1 MSYDYSENILVQESA
16 GNLLHDELGWDVQ
29 FAYNTEVLGKNGTFG
44 RESYKDILLTRYFIE
59 ALKKFNP
66 WINEKQI
73 IEAKEA
79 LEKRLSTSSLLQVN
93 EEKYFLI
100 RDGIPV
106 TVKKPNGQTETKKA
120 KVIDFKNPDNN
131 YFLAIKELK
140 INGDLYRR
148 RTDIVGFVNGIPL
161 LFVELKKNTVDVQNA
176 YDDNYTDYQD
186 TIPHLFYYNAFIM
199 LSNGIEAKV
208 GTLGSKFEFFNE
220 WKRLAEEDQGSVAL
234 EKMLRG
240 ICKKENFLDLFENF
254 ILYDHS
260 GGHTVKILARN
271 HQYLGVNEA
280 MKAYADRKL
289 NNGKLGVFWHTQGS
303 GKSYSMV
310 FFAKKV
316 RRKMEGTP
324 TFVILTDRDELNTQI
339 SDTFE
344 NCGLLGKD
352 IKASQFIAT
361 SGDDLVKKLQGNP
374 SFIFTLI
381 QKFNKPNEKPIYP
394 DHDIIIMSDEAH
406 RSQYGIFADNMMKL
420 LPTAAR
426 IGFTGTPLLSS
437 DNITA
442 RTFGG
447 YVSIYDFKRAVED
460 GATVPLYYEN
470 RGDKIVDLHNP
481 EITNQILDAI
491 ENADLDVDQQ
501 EKLETE
507 FAKEIHLLTAE
518 PRLKSIAQDFV
529 NHYSDLWTSGK
540 AMFVCLNKVTCV
552 RMYNYVQEYWKAEIQ
567 KLKASLKDISQQE
580 SLELERKIKWM
591 EETEMAVVISQEHNE
606 IQTFKKWGL
615 DIKTHRTKM
624 EKRELDKEFKDS
636 KNPLRVVFVCAM
648 WLTGFDVKC
657 LSCLYLD
664 KPLKA
669 HTLMQT
675 IARANRVSEGKSN
688 GLIIDYIGIVKAL
701 RKALADYTANA
712 GGNGG
717 SDPTVDKDELITR
730 IIETINKT
738 VAFLHAKN
746 FDLET
751 LINACDFTKLSYLQE
766 AANAVCGSIEDKKT
780 YTTYASELNRLIKY
794 TDRDDISGHT
804 RKQYEA
810 IAAIYAELQKKRKH
824 ANTTDLMIEINGI
837 ISSYVEIQHTPTMVC
852 EEPCRFDISTI
863 NFDRLSKEFAKV
875 KKKNLFLK
883 DLEEV
888 IQQKLDSMLLANPD
902 RINYYERYQQI
913 INDYNNEKDRATIE
927 KTFMEL
933 MNLANT
939 MSLEEQRYAREGFQ
953 SDEELALYDMLFRK
967 NLSSTD
973 IKKLKEVAASLLQK
987 IKNKIDTC
995 DHWTDKQ
1002 ETKAD
1007 IDNLIRDTLWE
1018 ELPECY
1024 DDDSI
1029 SKYRDK
1035 IYEYV
1040 SIRYKEKYH
1049 NQSHIPV

>member
-16 GNLLHDELGWDVQ
+16 GNLLRDELGWDVQ
-29 FAYNTEVLGKNGTFG
+29 FAYNTETLGKDGTFG
-44 RESYKDILLTRYFIE
+44 RTSYNEILLFRYFKK
-59 ALKKFNP
+59 ALKEFNP
-66 WINEKQI
+66 WINDSQI
-73 IEAKEA
+73 SEAQKI
-79 LEKRLSTSSLLQVN
+79 LEQRLSTSSLLQIN

-120 KVIDFKNPDNN
+120 TVIDFQNPEKN

-140 INGDLYRR
+140 IHGDLYRR

-176 YDDNYTDYQD
+176 YDDNYTDYLD
-186 TIPHLFYYNAFIM
+186 TIPHLFYYNAFLM
-199 LSNGIEAKV
+199 LSNGMEAKV
-208 GTLGSKFEFFNE
+208 GTLGSKFEFFHE
-220 WKRLAEEDQGSVAL
+220 WKRLAEEDEGSVAL
-234 EKMLRG
+234 ETMLRG

-260 GGHTVKILARN
+260 GGHTAKILARN

-280 MKAYADRKL
+280 MKAYTARKL
-289 NNGKLGVFWHTQGS
+289 NDGKVGVFWHTQGS

-344 NCGLLGKD
+344 NCGLLGKN
-352 IKASQFIAT
+352 IKASKFMAA

-381 QKFNKPNEKPIYP
+381 QKFNQPDEEPIYP
-394 DHDIIIMSDEAH
+394 EHDIIIMSDEAH
-406 RSQYGIFADNMMKL
+406 RSQYGIYADNMMKL

-447 YVSIYDFKRAVED
+447 YVSVYDFKRAVED

-470 RGDKIVDLHNP
+470 RGEKIEDLHNP
-481 EITNQILDAI
+481 EITEQILDAI
-491 ENADLDVDQQ
+491 EAADLDVDQQ
-501 EKLETE
+501 DKLEEE
-507 FAKEIHLLTAE
+507 FAKEIHLLIAE
-518 PRLKSIAQDFV
+518 PRLESIARDFV

-552 RMYNYVQEYWKAEIQ
+552 RMYNYVQEYWKEEIK
-567 KLKASLKDISQQE
+567 KLKAKIKTATQQE
-580 SLELERKIKWM
+580 AQELRRKLKWM
-591 EETEMAVVISQEHNE
+591 QETEMAVVISQEQNE
-606 IQTFKKWGL
+606 IQTFKEWHL
-615 DIKTHRTKM
+615 DIKPHREKM

-636 KNPLRVVFVCAM
+636 KNPLRIVFVCAM

-669 HTLMQT
+669 HTLMQA
-675 IARANRVSEGKSN
+675 IARANRVNEGKSN

-701 RKALADYTANA
+701 RKALADYTANVS
-712 GGNGG
+712 GISGT
-717 SDPTVDKDELITR
+717 DPTIDKKELISR
-730 IIETINKT
+730 ITDTIGK
-738 VAFLHAKN
+738 AKIFLAEHD
-746 FDLET
+746 FDLES
-751 LINACDFTKLSYLQE
+751 LIVAVGFAKLSYLQE
-766 AANAVCGSIEDKKT
+766 AANAVCGTIENKKT
-780 YTTYASELNRLIKY
+780 YSTYASELNRLMKY
-794 TDRDDISGHT
+794 IDRDDITEHT

-824 ANTTDLMIEINGI
+824 VNTTNLMIEINSI
-837 ISSYVEIQHTPTMVC
+837 ISSYIEIQHMPITSNQETR
-852 EEPCRFDISTI
+852 RFDISAIDFGLLRT
-863 NFDRLSKEFAKV
+863 EFAKV
-875 KKKNLFLK
+875 KRKNLVMR
-883 DLEEV
+883 DLEEI
-888 IQQKLDSMLLANPD
+888 IQQKLDRMLFTNPE

-913 INDYNNEKDRATIE
+913 IMGYNAEQDRTTIE
-927 KTFMEL
+927 KTFMDL
-933 MNLANT
+933 MDLADQMNQ
-939 MSLEEQRYAREGFQ
+939 EEQRYAREGFS
-953 SDEELALYDMLFRK
+953 SDEELSLYDMLFRDDLSK
-967 NLSSTD
+967 ND
-973 IKKLKEVAASLLQK
+973 IKKLKEVATTLLRK
-987 IKNKIDTC
+987 IKNRIVEI

-1002 ETKAD
+1002 ETKAE
-1007 IDNLIRDTLWE
+1007 IDNLIRNILYD
-1018 ELPECY
+1018 ELPLCY
-1024 DDDSI
+1024 DEISI
-1029 SKYRDK
+1029 STYRQR

-1040 SIRYKEKYH
+1040 YTRYK
-1049 NQSHIPV
+1049 SVA

>member
-1 MSYDYSENILVQESA
+1 MY
-16 GNLLHDELGWDVQ
+16 
-29 FAYNTEVLGKNGTFG
+29 
-44 RESYKDILLTRYFIE
+44 RYFHE
-59 ALKKFNP
+59 ALKKLNP
-66 WINEKQI
+66 WINDSQI
-73 IEAKEA
+73 SEAQKM
-79 LEKRLSTSSLLQVN
+79 LEQRLYTSSLLQVN

-106 TVKKPNGQTETKKA
+106 AVKKPNGQIETKKA
-120 KVIDFKNPDNN
+120 SVIDFHNPENN

-140 INGDLYRR
+140 IHGDLYRR

-176 YDDNYTDYQD
+176 YADNYTDYQD
-186 TIPHLFYYNAFIM
+186 TIPHLFYYNAFLM
-199 LSNGIEAKV
+199 LSNGTEAKV
-208 GTLGSKFEFFNE
+208 GTLGSKYEFFHE
-220 WKRLAEEDQGSVAL
+220 WKRLVEEDQGSVAL
-234 EKMLRG
+234 ETMLRG

-260 GGHTVKILARN
+260 GGHTAKILARN

-280 MKAYADRKL
+280 MKAYAARKL
-289 NNGKLGVFWHTQGS
+289 NDGKLGVFWHTQGS

-310 FFAKKV
+310 FLAQKV
-316 RRKMEGTP
+316 RRKFEGSP
-324 TFVILTDRDELNTQI
+324 TFVILTDREELNSQI

-344 NCGLLGKD
+344 NCGLLGKS
-352 IKASQFIAT
+352 KASQFIAT
-361 SGDDLVKKLQGNP
+361 SGDDLVQKLKGNP

-381 QKFNKPNEKPIYP
+381 QKFNKPNAEAIYP
-394 DHDIIIMSDEAH
+394 DHDIIIVSDEAH

-447 YVSIYDFKRAVED
+447 YVSVYDFKRAVED

-470 RGDKIVDLHNP
+470 RGEKIVDLHNP
-481 EITNQILDAI
+481 EITEQILDAI
-491 ENADLDVDQQ
+491 ENADFDVDQQ
-501 EKLETE
+501 DKLEAE

-518 PRLKSIAQDFV
+518 PRLKSIARDFV

-552 RMYNYVQEYWKAEIQ
+552 RMYNYVQEYWKEEIK
-567 KLKASLKDISQQE
+567 KLKAKIKIATQQE
-580 SLELERKIKWM
+580 AQELERKLKWM
-591 EETEMAVVISQEHNE
+591 QETEMAVVISQEQNE
-606 IQTFKKWGL
+606 IQTFKKWDL
-615 DIKTHRTKM
+615 DIKYHRAKM

-688 GLIIDYIGIVKAL
+688 GLIVDYIGIVKAL
-701 RKALADYTANA
+701 RKALADYTANV

-717 SDPTVDKDELITR
+717 TDPTVDKDELIAR
-730 IIETINKT
+730 IIETIAKAK
-738 VAFLHAKN
+738 AFLLEN
-746 FDLET
+746 DFDLQM
-751 LINACDFTKLSYLQE
+751 LIDAYDFMKLSYLQE
-766 AANAVCGSIEDKKT
+766 AANAVCETIEDKKT
-780 YTTYASELNRLIKY
+780 FTTYASELNRLMKY
-794 TDRDDISGHT
+794 TDRDDITGHI
-804 RKQYEA
+804 RKEYEA

-824 ANTTDLMIEINGI
+824 VNTTDLMVQINAI
-837 ISSYVEIQHTPTMVC
+837 INSYVEIQHMPSMVC
-852 EEPCRFDISTI
+852 EEPRRFDISAI
-863 NFDRLSKEFAKV
+863 DFDLLRREFAKV
-875 KKKNLFLK
+875 KKKNLVLK
-883 DLEEV
+883 DLEEL
-888 IQQKLDSMLLANPD
+888 IQMKLDRMLFANPE

-913 INDYNNEKDRATIE
+913 IDDYNSEQDRTTIE
-927 KTFMEL
+927 KTFMDL
-933 MNLANT
+933 MDLANS
-939 MSLEEQRYAREGFQ
+939 MNQEDQRYAREGFT
-953 SDEELALYDMLFRK
+953 SDEELSLYDMLFREDLSK
-967 NLSSTD
+967 ND
-973 IKKLKEVAASLLQK
+973 IKKLKEVAADLLSK
-987 IKNKIDTC
+987 IKNKISEL

-1002 ETKAD
+1002 ETKAAV
-1007 IDNLIRDTLWE
+1007 DNLIRDTLWA

-1024 DDDSI
+1024 DEVSI
-1029 SKYRDK
+1029 SVYRQQ

-1040 SIRYKEKYH
+1040 YTRYKE
-1049 NQSHIPV
+1049 VA

>member
-16 GNLLHDELGWDVQ
+16 GNLLHNELGWDVQ
-29 FAYNTEVLGKNGTFG
+29 FAYNTETLGKEGTFG
-44 RESYKDILLTRYFIE
+44 RISYNEILLFRYFKE
-59 ALKKFNP
+59 ALKEFNP
-66 WINEKQI
+66 WINDSQI
-73 IEAKEA
+73 SEAQKI
-79 LEKRLSTSSLLQVN
+79 LEQRLSTSSLLQIN

-120 KVIDFKNPDNN
+120 TVIDFQNPEKN

-140 INGDLYRR
+140 IHGDLYRR

-176 YDDNYTDYQD
+176 YDDNYTDYLD
-186 TIPHLFYYNAFIM
+186 TIPHLFYYNAFLM
-199 LSNGIEAKV
+199 LSNGMEAKV
-208 GTLGSKFEFFNE
+208 GTLGSKFEFFHE
-220 WKRLAEEDQGSVAL
+220 WKRLAEEDEGSVAL
-234 EKMLRG
+234 ETMLRG

-260 GGHTVKILARN
+260 GGHTAKILARN

-280 MKAYADRKL
+280 MKAYTARKL
-289 NNGKLGVFWHTQGS
+289 NDGKLGVFWHTQGS
-303 GKSYSMV
+303 GESYSMV

-344 NCGLLGKD
+344 NCGLLGKN
-352 IKASQFIAT
+352 IKASKFMAA

-381 QKFNKPNEKPIYP
+381 QKFNQPDEEPIYP
-394 DHDIIIMSDEAH
+394 EHDIIIMSDEAH
-406 RSQYGIFADNMMKL
+406 RSQYGIYADNMMKL

-447 YVSIYDFKRAVED
+447 YVSVYDFKRAVED

-470 RGDKIVDLHNP
+470 RGEKIEDLHNP
-481 EITNQILDAI
+481 EITEQILDAI
-491 ENADLDVDQQ
+491 EAADLDVDQQ
-501 EKLETE
+501 DKLEEE
-507 FAKEIHLLTAE
+507 FAKEIHLLIAE
-518 PRLKSIAQDFV
+518 PRLESIARDFV

-552 RMYNYVQEYWKAEIQ
+552 RMYNYVQEYWAKEIEVLES
-567 KLKASLKDISQQE
+567 KIKNASQQE
-580 SLELERKIKWM
+580 AQELRRKLKWM
-591 EETEMAVVISQEHNE
+591 QETEMAVVISQEQNE
-606 IQTFKKWGL
+606 IQTFKEWHL
-615 DIKTHRTKM
+615 DIKPHREKM

-636 KNPLRVVFVCAM
+636 KNPLRIVFVCAM

-669 HTLMQT
+669 HTLMQA
-675 IARANRVSEGKSN
+675 IARANRVNEGKSN

-701 RKALADYTANA
+701 RKALADYTANVS
-712 GGNGG
+712 GISGT
-717 SDPTVDKDELITR
+717 DPTIDKKELISR
-730 IIETINKT
+730 ITDTIGK
-738 VAFLHAKN
+738 AKIFLAEHD
-746 FDLET
+746 FDLES
-751 LINACDFTKLSYLQE
+751 LIVAVGFAKLSYLQE
-766 AANAVCGSIEDKKT
+766 AANAVCGTIENKKT
-780 YTTYASELNRLIKY
+780 YSTYASELNRLMKY
-794 TDRDDISGHT
+794 IDRADITEHT

-824 ANTTDLMIEINGI
+824 VNTTNLMIEINSI
-837 ISSYVEIQHTPTMVC
+837 ISSYIEIQHMPITSNQETR
-852 EEPCRFDISTI
+852 RFDISAIDFGLLRT
-863 NFDRLSKEFAKV
+863 EFAKV
-875 KKKNLFLK
+875 KRKNLVMR
-883 DLEEV
+883 DLEEI
-888 IQQKLDSMLLANPD
+888 IQQKLDRMLFTNPE

-913 INDYNNEKDRATIE
+913 IMGYNAEQDRATIE
-927 KTFMEL
+927 KTFMDL
-933 MNLANT
+933 MDLANQ
-939 MSLEEQRYAREGFQ
+939 MNQEEQRYAREGFS
-953 SDEELALYDMLFRK
+953 SDEELSLYDMLFRDDLSK
-967 NLSSTD
+967 ND
-973 IKKLKEVAASLLQK
+973 IKKLKEVATTLLRK
-987 IKNKIDTC
+987 IKNRIAEI

-1002 ETKAD
+1002 ETKAE
-1007 IDNLIRDTLWE
+1007 IDNLIRNILYD
-1018 ELPECY
+1018 ELPLCY
-1024 DDDSI
+1024 DEISI
-1029 SKYRDK
+1029 STYRQR

-1040 SIRYKEKYH
+1040 YTRYK
-1049 NQSHIPV
+1049 SVA

>member
-16 GNLLHDELGWDVQ
+16 GNLLHDKLGWDVK
-29 FAYNTEVLGKNGTFG
+29 FAYNSEILGENGTFG
-44 RESYKDILLTRYFIE
+44 RKSYKEILLTRYLKE

-66 WINEKQI
+66 WINDTQI
-73 IEAKEA
+73 IEALKN
-79 LEKRLSTSSLLQVN
+79 LESRLSTTSLLQVN
-93 EEKYFLI
+93 EEKYYLI

-106 TVKKPNGQTETKKA
+106 TIKKPNGETQIKRA
-120 KVIDFKNPDNN
+120 MVIDFLNPENN

-140 INGDLYRR
+140 IHGELHRR

-161 LFVELKKNTVDVQNA
+161 LFVELKNSSVDVRNA
-176 YDDNYTDYQD
+176 YEDNYTDYQD
-186 TIPHLFYYNAFIM
+186 TVPNLFYYNAFLM
-199 LSNGIEAKV
+199 LSNGMEAKV
-208 GTLGSKFEFFNE
+208 GTLGSKFEFFHE
-220 WKRLAEEDQGSVAL
+220 WKRLEENDQGSVAL
-234 EKMLRG
+234 ETMLLG

-260 GGHTVKILARN
+260 NGHTAKILARN

-280 MKAYADRKL
+280 MKAYAARKL
-289 NNGKLGVFWHTQGS
+289 NDGKLGVFWHTQGS
-303 GKSYSMV
+303 GKSYSML

-316 RRKMEGTP
+316 RRKMPGTP

-352 IKASQFIAT
+352 IKASQYIAT
-361 SGDDLVKKLQGNP
+361 SGSDLVQKLKGNP

-381 QKFNKPNEKPIYP
+381 QKFNKPNEAPIYP
-394 DHDIIIMSDEAH
+394 DHDIIIISDEAH

-447 YVSIYDFKRAVED
+447 YVSVYDFKRAVED

-470 RGDKIVDLHNP
+470 RGEKIAGLQNP
-481 EITNQILDAI
+481 EITDQILDAI

-501 EKLETE
+501 DKLEAE

-518 PRLKSIAQDFV
+518 PRLKSIARDFV
-529 NHYSDLWTSGK
+529 RHYCDLWTSGK

-552 RMYNYVQEYWKAEIQ
+552 RMYNFVQEYWQEEIKA
-567 KLKASLKDISQQE
+567 LKENIKKVSQQE
-580 SLELERKIKWM
+580 AQELERKLKWM
-591 EETEMAVVISQEHNE
+591 QECEMAVVISQEQNE
-606 IQTFKKWGL
+606 IQTFKKWDL
-615 DIKTHRTKM
+615 DIKYHREKM

-701 RKALADYTANA
+701 RKALADYTANLGA
-712 GGNGG
+712 SSGA
-717 SDPTVDKDELITR
+717 DPTIDKEELIAR
-730 IIETINKT
+730 IIEVIEKT
-738 VAFLHAKN
+738 REFLSQKEFELEKLIGAVDFAK
-746 FDLET
+746 L
-751 LINACDFTKLSYLQE
+751 ASLQE
-766 AANAVCGSIEDKKT
+766 AANAVCGSIEDKKIF
-780 YTTYASELNRLIKY
+780 TTYALELSRLVKY
-794 TDRDDISGHT
+794 TDRNDITAQT

-810 IAAIYAELQKKRKH
+810 IAAIHSELQKKRKH
-824 ANTTDLMIEINGI
+824 TNTTDLMIEIHKI
-837 ISSYVEIQHTPTMVC
+837 INEHVKIADEPTLDS
-852 EEPCRFDISTI
+852 EAARRFDISAI
-863 NFDRLSKEFAKV
+863 NFEMLHSEFAKV
-875 KKKNLFLK
+875 KTKNLAMK
-883 DLEEV
+883 DLEE
-888 IQQKLDSMLLANPD
+888 IIKQKLDSMLFSNPN
-902 RINYYERYQQI
+902 RIDYYERYGQI
-913 INDYNNEKDRATIE
+913 ISEYNAEQDRATIE

-933 MNLANT
+933 MDLANQ
-939 MSLEEQRYAREGFQ
+939 MSKEEQRYAREGFT
-953 SDEELALYDMLFRK
+953 SDEELSFYDMLFRDDLGK
-967 NLSSTD
+967 ND
-973 IKKLKEVAASLLQK
+973 IKKIKEVATTLLSK
-987 IKNKIDTC
+987 IKSKISEL
-995 DHWTDKQ
+995 DHWSDKQ
-1002 ETKAD
+1002 ETKAEV
-1007 IDNLIRDTLWE
+1007 DNLIRDTLWG

-1024 DDDSI
+1024 DDISI
-1029 SKYRDK
+1029 SACREK

-1040 SIRYKEKYH
+1040 YMRYK
-1049 NQSHIPV
+1049 SAA

>member
-16 GNLLHDELGWDVQ
+16 GNLLHNELGWDVQ
-29 FAYNTEVLGKNGTFG
+29 FAYNTETLGKEGTFG
-44 RESYKDILLTRYFIE
+44 RISYNEILLFRYFKE
-59 ALKKFNP
+59 ALKEFNP
-66 WINEKQI
+66 WINDSQI
-73 IEAKEA
+73 SEAQKI
-79 LEKRLSTSSLLQVN
+79 LEQRLSTSSLLQIN

-120 KVIDFKNPDNN
+120 TVIDFQNPEKN

-140 INGDLYRR
+140 IHGDLYRR

-176 YDDNYTDYQD
+176 YDDNYTDYLD
-186 TIPHLFYYNAFIM
+186 TIPHLFYYNAFLM
-199 LSNGIEAKV
+199 LSNGMEAKV
-208 GTLGSKFEFFNE
+208 GTLGSKFEFFHE
-220 WKRLAEEDQGSVAL
+220 WKRLAEEDEGSVAL
-234 EKMLRG
+234 ETMLRG

-260 GGHTVKILARN
+260 GGHTAKILARN

-280 MKAYADRKL
+280 MKAYTARKL
-289 NNGKLGVFWHTQGS
+289 NDGKLGVFWHTQGS

-344 NCGLLGKD
+344 NCGLLGKN
-352 IKASQFIAT
+352 IKASKFMAA

-381 QKFNKPNEKPIYP
+381 QKFNQPDEEPIYP
-394 DHDIIIMSDEAH
+394 EHDIIIMSDEAH
-406 RSQYGIFADNMMKL
+406 RSQYGIYADNMMKL

-447 YVSIYDFKRAVED
+447 YVSVYDFKRAVED

-470 RGDKIVDLHNP
+470 RGEKIEDLHNP
-481 EITNQILDAI
+481 EITEQILDAI
-491 ENADLDVDQQ
+491 EAADLDVDQQ
-501 EKLETE
+501 DKLEEE
-507 FAKEIHLLTAE
+507 FAKEIHLLIAE
-518 PRLKSIAQDFV
+518 PRLESIARDFV
-529 NHYSDLWTSGK
+529 NHYSDLWTSSK

-552 RMYNYVQEYWKAEIQ
+552 RMYNYVQEYWAKEIEVLES
-567 KLKASLKDISQQE
+567 KIKNASQQE
-580 SLELERKIKWM
+580 AQELRRKLKWM
-591 EETEMAVVISQEHNE
+591 QETEMAVVISQEQNE
-606 IQTFKKWGL
+606 IQTFKEWHL
-615 DIKTHRTKM
+615 DIKPHREKM

-636 KNPLRVVFVCAM
+636 KNPLRIVFVCAM

-669 HTLMQT
+669 HTLMQA
-675 IARANRVSEGKSN
+675 IARANRVNEGKSN

-701 RKALADYTANA
+701 RKALADYTANVS
-712 GGNGG
+712 GISGT
-717 SDPTVDKDELITR
+717 DPTIDKKELISR
-730 IIETINKT
+730 ITDTIGK
-738 VAFLHAKN
+738 AKIFLAEHD
-746 FDLET
+746 FDLES
-751 LINACDFTKLSYLQE
+751 LIVAVGFAKLSYLQE
-766 AANAVCGSIEDKKT
+766 AANAVCGTIENKKT
-780 YTTYASELNRLIKY
+780 YSTYASELNRLMKY
-794 TDRDDISGHT
+794 IDRADITEHT

-824 ANTTDLMIEINGI
+824 VNTTNLMIEINSI
-837 ISSYVEIQHTPTMVC
+837 ISSYIEIQHMPITSNQETR
-852 EEPCRFDISTI
+852 RFDISAIDFGLLRT
-863 NFDRLSKEFAKV
+863 EFAKV
-875 KKKNLFLK
+875 KRKNLVMR
-883 DLEEV
+883 DLEEI
-888 IQQKLDSMLLANPD
+888 IQQKLDRMLFTNPE

-913 INDYNNEKDRATIE
+913 IMGYNAEQDRATIE
-927 KTFMEL
+927 KTFMDL
-933 MNLANT
+933 MDLANQ
-939 MSLEEQRYAREGFQ
+939 MNQEEQRYAREGFS
-953 SDEELALYDMLFRK
+953 SDEELSLYDMLFRDDLSK
-967 NLSSTD
+967 ND
-973 IKKLKEVAASLLQK
+973 IKKLKEVATTLLRK
-987 IKNKIDTC
+987 IKNRIAEI

-1002 ETKAD
+1002 ETKAE
-1007 IDNLIRDTLWE
+1007 IDNLIRNILYD
-1018 ELPECY
+1018 ELPLCY
-1024 DDDSI
+1024 DEISI
-1029 SKYRDK
+1029 STYRQR

-1040 SIRYKEKYH
+1040 YTRYK
-1049 NQSHIPV
+1049 SVA